1 MANKTKTLTVTVT
14 DTKEGTM
21 TNFKAK
27 GLSDFE
33 IVGILSYYLD
43 AYKVKM
49 IRSTGGVSAEE
60 IGEDGSKA

>member
-14 DTKEGTM
+14 DTKEVTM

-60 IGEDGSKA
+60 TGEDDSKA